1 MSIDELTRLINKK
14 NIPVVTLDEKWLNI
28 FKDKEKTP
36 DIKRLENNLFELLKL
51 QGKVNTDIKELRK
64 IKDKLT
70 MDVLDAAQDVKL
82 SENKRKK
89 IQEKNQKLL
98 RESISKMEELEGQQ
112 AIIPKKIKEANTA
125 LVIEGVK
132 VCYER
137 ISRNAKEIDALDKWI
152 EETRN
157 LLKERVVQKQELET
171 VNTMIYSYLHDML
184 GPQIMEAFDEKGN

>member
-28 FKDKEKTP
+28 FKDKDKTP

-70 MDVLDAAQDVKL
+70 MDVLDVAQDVKL
-82 SENKRKK
+82 SESKKKK

-98 RESISKMEELEGQQ
+98 RESISKMEELEEQQ

-137 ISRNAKEIDALDKWI
+137 ISHNAKEIDALDKWI